1 MRLVSHGLG
10 CQGWGEIRNM
20 IEENVLDSYKA
31 RVSALVTATEMA
43 TDITKIDDIVQ
54 IKPE

>member
-1 MRLVSHGLG
+1 M
-10 CQGWGEIRNM
+10 GWLSSLGEIRNM

-31 RVSALVTATEMA
+31 KVSALVTATEMA
-43 TDITKIDDIVQ
+43 TAITKIDDIVQ